1 MTNTNRPPRRP
12 LRLRWLVNDRC
23 DHDDSGDNSS
33 PRLWRPRPRPPPPVH
48 YHQHDYDHNQHH
60 EGNYDYDH
68 LDNATTNMTN
78 SITTAATRTTFLT
91 RQDRYIDTMQE
102 NTTARMTS
110 TRRQLQR
117 PRQTYGK
124 RWKPQ
129 PWRTLEHDDHDDL
142 DDSDAK
148 KK

>member
-1 MTNTNRPPRRP
+1 MTTTTTAITTRALPSVRLRPQSTPRRQ
-12 LRLRWLVNDRC
+12 LRLGPRGQRNHKHDEFNNDGG
-23 DHDDSGDNSS
+23 DQDD
-33 PRLWRPRPRPPPPVH
+33 
-48 YHQHDYDHNQHH
+48 
-60 EGNYDYDH
+60 
-68 LDNATTNMTN
+68 
-78 SITTAATRTTFLT
+78 ILT

-124 RWKPQ
+124 RSKPQ